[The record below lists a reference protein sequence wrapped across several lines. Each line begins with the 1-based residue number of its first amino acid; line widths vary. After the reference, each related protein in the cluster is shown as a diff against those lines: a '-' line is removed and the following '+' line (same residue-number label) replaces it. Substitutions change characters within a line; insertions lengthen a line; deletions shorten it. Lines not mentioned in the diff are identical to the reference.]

1 MPNEKIK
8 TEKYIDILD
17 RYLEVA
23 FVYHEKMG
31 AHKKGNIEDRIDR
44 VVNSLEELKP
54 TNGQT
59 VNIIPDSQGQNI
71 APDEMLINLTKIYQ
85 AIIVK
90 RLQKPGYAIQPRN
103 TGTIKELMEESPEV
117 FLGAFNST
125 SSAWDALNEAA
136 SICFLPDLT
145 LLEYRDLICM
155 HSLELRQHLSR
166 ILAQEMIRKPSS
178 ILPLQGEI
186 SVEKLQHVSKA
197 EDIIRIIV
205 SRPAFWSNDFRRLT
219 DQVKEHFSQEAKKL
233 FEKIELDKI
242 ETAIFPFMDEN
253 LDFSKIKNENAPM
266 TICQKMVV
274 YGINM
279 AYLAWISACDIIKQK
294 EDTELLARHM
304 LFATRMLLDER
315 YWLVCTYVA
324 NLAYQYR
331 LEINIIRNSKNTLDK
346 SYMLFAN
353 KLFAEKMAGKK
364 NNDQVKEEAQ
374 AWDVNNAHSRYL
386 FLKYILLEDYKTA
399 KHEGEKLLEIDDFN
413 HQMNITSKELK
424 TWPILEAFRSTEEGK
439 ALIQMAMEKEQEL
452 SKK

>member
-1 MPNEKIK
+1 MSNEKIK

-23 FVYHEKMG
+23 FVYHEKME
-31 AHKKGNIEDRIDR
+31 APVTINIEDRIER
-44 VVNSLEELKP
+44 VVSSLEQLKP

-59 VNIIPDSQGQNI
+59 VNIISDFGGQNI

-155 HSLELRQHLSR
+155 HSLELRQHLCR
-166 ILAQEMIRKPSS
+166 VLAQEMVRKPSS
-178 ILPLQGEI
+178 ILLLQGEI
-186 SVEKLQHVSKA
+186 SVEKIQHVCNA
-197 EDIIRIIV
+197 EDVIRIIV
-205 SRPAFWSNDFRRLT
+205 SRPSFWSNDFRKLA
-219 DQVKEHFSQEAKKL
+219 DQVKEHFSQEAKNL

-242 ETAIFPFMDEN
+242 ETAIYPFMDEN
-253 LDFSKIKNENAPM
+253 LDFSKIKNEKAPM

-279 AYLAWISACDIIKQK
+279 AYLAWISACDINKQK
-294 EDTELLARHM
+294 EDTELLSRHM

-315 YWLVCTYVA
+315 YWRVCTYVA
-324 NLAYQYR
+324 NLAYRYR
-331 LEINIIRNSKNTLDK
+331 LEVNRVRGTANTLDK
-346 SYMLFAN
+346 TYMLFAN
-353 KLFAEKMAGKK
+353 RLFAEKMTGEK
-364 NNDQVKEEAQ
+364 NNAQIKKEAQ
-374 AWDVNNAHSRYL
+374 AWNVNNAHSRYV
-386 FLKYILLEDYKTA
+386 FLKYVLLEDFKTA
-399 KHEGEKLLEIDDFN
+399 KHEGEKLLDIDSN

-424 TWPILEAFRSTEEGK
+424 TWPILEEFRSTEEGK
-439 ALIQMAMEKEQEL
+439 ALIQMAMEKEQAL
-452 SKK
+452 SKN